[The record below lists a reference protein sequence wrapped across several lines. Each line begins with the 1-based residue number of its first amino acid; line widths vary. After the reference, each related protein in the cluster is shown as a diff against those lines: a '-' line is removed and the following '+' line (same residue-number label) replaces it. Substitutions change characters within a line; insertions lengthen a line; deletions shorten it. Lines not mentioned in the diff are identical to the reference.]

1 MARIFLEIRSDLKTP
16 VLMDLVKSHKIS
28 PHVLVLLSNSLWTF
42 EGTGPSAEA
51 IKKVSLFRIL
61 KVMSK
66 KFDITLARL

>member
-1 MARIFLEIRSDLKTP
+1 MAE
-16 VLMDLVKSHKIS
+16 HK
-28 PHVLVLLSNSLWTF
+28 VLVEIL
-42 EGTGPSAEA
+42 GPSAEA